1 MCLQESTRGDLGPI
15 SVSVREV
22 TPTTSPGNP
31 GPGLLTTA
39 SVTAPTPPAESTTT
53 TTSPSGHHSHFQ
65 GKNHDISKTEI
76 HMIRL
81 KKLIVYLLSVT
92 GLHLLGA
99 TGSIFGSIFA
109 PLLPQSSW
117 LYNPLYHTQQYIL
130 EPEWHALALRMA
142 QQRLQRPDQTR
153 LEELRKLRS
162 SSDSPGSSTKDE
174 ERRGDEQSVLHRSA
188 LDSPDDSIEVDDTHD
203 QELNRDRVRSDE
215 SIAEQ
220 DSPRISP
227 TRSDLED
234 AASTDVTF
242 QETSIRLRPSI
253 ENLNDSELQIDQ
265 DQIPRRGDL
274 TVKIRLEGTVDL
286 STKKGQD
293 KENVGQDLTTRRKD
307 DGIDVERE
315 AVRPRRERSPKPRQ
329 VWRPY

>member
-1 MCLQESTRGDLGPI
+1 MGPI

-39 SVTAPTPPAESTTT
+39 SVTAPTPPAETTT
-53 TTSPSGHHSHFQ
+53 TTTTPSPSGHHSHFQ
-65 GKNHDISKTEI
+65 GKGTDAPDPEGLRKPHTHGPNKSSDAAS
-76 HMIRL
+76 RF
-81 KKLIVYLLSVT
+81 VT

-142 QQRLQRPDQTR
+142 QQRLQRPDQAR

-162 SSDSPGSSTKDE
+162 GSDSPESSTKDE
-174 ERRGDEQSVLHRSA
+174 ERRGDEQGVSRRSG
-188 LDSPDDSIEVDDTHD
+188 LDSPDDSIEVDDRND
-203 QELNRDRVRSDE
+203 QDPNRERVRSDE
-215 SIAEQ
+215 SLPEQ

-227 TRSDLED
+227 IRSDLED
-234 AASTDVTF
+234 AASTDATF

-253 ENLNDSELQIDQ
+253 ENLNDSELQTEQ
-265 DQIPRRGDL
+265 DQIAARRGDL

-286 STKKGQD
+286 STKKSQD
-293 KENVGQDLTTRRKD
+293 KENIGQDLTTRRKE

-315 AVRPRRERSPKPRQ
+315 TVRPRRERTPKPRQ